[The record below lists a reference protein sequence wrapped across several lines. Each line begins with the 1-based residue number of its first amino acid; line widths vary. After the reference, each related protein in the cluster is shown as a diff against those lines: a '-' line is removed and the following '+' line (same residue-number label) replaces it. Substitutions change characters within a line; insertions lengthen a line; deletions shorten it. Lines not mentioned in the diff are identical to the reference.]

1 MQFVA
6 PLERLIERLRR
17 LPGVGAKSA
26 QRLAFHILRAT
37 PEEARAL
44 ASAILEVKET
54 IRLCGV
60 CFNIT
65 DADPCALCADDSR
78 DRSAICVVEEPNNL
92 VAIEKSGEFRGV
104 YHVLHG
110 SIAPLRGIGP
120 DELKIAPL
128 LDRLKGGAPGG
139 AGGAAGSGGAG
150 APAGATPVR
159 EVILA
164 MNPNVEG
171 EATAVYLSRLLKP
184 LGVRVTRIA
193 LGLPVGSELEY
204 ADEVTVGKALE
215 GRRDL

>member
-1 MQFVA
+1 MRFA
-6 PLERLIERLRR
+6 EPLERLIERLRK

-26 QRLAFHILRAT
+26 QRLAFHVLRASR
-37 PEEARAL
+37 EEAQAL
-44 ASAILEVKET
+44 AAAILEVKET
-54 IRLCGV
+54 IRLCSV

-65 DADPCALCADDSR
+65 ESDPCALCADDNR
-78 DRSAICVVEEPNNL
+78 DRAVVCVVEEPNNV
-92 VAIEKSGEFRGV
+92 VAIEKSGEFRGL

-110 SIAPLRGIGP
+110 AIAPLRGIGP

-128 LDRLKGGAPGG
+128 LERLRGGGAT
-139 AGGAAGSGGAG
+139 A
-150 APAGATPVR
+150 VR

-184 LGVRVTRIA
+184 LGVRVTRIG

-215 GRRDL
+215 GRREI

>member
-1 MQFVA
+1 MMQFAA
-6 PLERLIERLRR
+6 PLERLIERLRK
-17 LPGVGAKSA
+17 LPGIGAKSA
-26 QRLAFHILRAT
+26 QRIAFHLLRQSHDD
-37 PEEARAL
+37 ARAL
-44 ASAILEVKET
+44 ADAILEVKET
-54 IRLCGV
+54 IRLCST

-65 DADPCALCADDSR
+65 DTDPCALCADEGR
-78 DRSAICVVEEPNNL
+78 DRTGLCVVEEPNNL
-92 VAIEKSGEFRGV
+92 VAIEKSGQFRGL

-120 DELKIAPL
+120 DDLKIAPL
-128 LDRLKGGAPGG
+128 LERLRRTGDEGG
-139 AGGAAGSGGAG
+139 
-150 APAGATPVR
+150 VR

-164 MNPNVEG
+164 TNPNVEG

>member
-1 MQFVA
+1 MQFAA

-44 ASAILEVKET
+44 AAAIQEVKET

-65 DADPCALCADDSR
+65 DTDPCALCADDGR
-78 DRSAICVVEEPNNL
+78 DRAAICVVEEPNNL
-92 VAIEKSGEFRGV
+92 VAIEKSGGFRGL

-110 SIAPLRGIGP
+110 SIAPLRGVGP
-120 DELKIAPL
+120 DDLKIAPL
-128 LDRLKGGAPGG
+128 LDRLKG
-139 AGGAAGSGGAG
+139 AG
-150 APAGATPVR
+150 APPGAPPVR

-171 EATAVYLSRLLKP
+171 EATAVFLSRLLKP
-184 LGVRVTRIA
+184 LGVKVTRIG

-215 GRRDL
+215 GRREL